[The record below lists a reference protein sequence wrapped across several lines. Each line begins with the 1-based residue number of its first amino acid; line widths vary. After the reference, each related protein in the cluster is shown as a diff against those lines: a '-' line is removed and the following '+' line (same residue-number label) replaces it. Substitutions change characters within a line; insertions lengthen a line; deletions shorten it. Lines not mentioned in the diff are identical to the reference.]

1 MRGTMEDLKTLRI
14 QSGKTRKEAAAALGV
29 TANAI
34 SNYENG
40 HRALSTAQVIPLA
53 ECYGVG
59 ALEVLEAALNSCR
72 NAR

>member
-1 MRGTMEDLKTLRI
+1 MDDLKALRV

-29 TANAI
+29 TVQAI

-40 HRALSTAQVIPLA
+40 NRALSTAQVIPLA

-59 ALEVLEAALNSCR
+59 AIDVLEAAIKSQTVR
-72 NAR
+72 